1 MSTSKKSR
9 AKSNIEKSVREQ
21 VRTEEQALRER
32 KTHDHARVHKI
43 ERTMK
48 AKVKLLI
55 AEMNIAGHPIP
66 KEVSDL
72 AELLEHEPE
81 GKNQVSKQD
90 SLRDDLERGMEIKE
104 KLDPLIEVG
113 GSLYEEWGK
122 KGEKKKLQERLKDV
136 VSTAFREYVIDTAME
151 KDMKVPD
158 TQIVSTATSPQCIDA
173 FGEFTKLKEHFNYFV
188 VDGMDW
194 IHDTCDDAMWVTGK
208 VQEWEGD
215 AKNSNI
221 AAMIL
226 EKAFGLLKKI
236 PSVKTLFEA
245 LEKGAKW
252 AKDAFDKIQKKLEKF
267 HENYGEDIESKA
279 TDLQR
284 ENFVL
289 AIKMQVRFH
298 HVSIFC

>member
-9 AKSNIEKSVREQ
+9 AKSNIEKSVREH

-32 KTHDHARVHKI
+32 KKHDHAAVHKI

-55 AEMNIAGHPIP
+55 AEMNIAGHPIPKEVSDLAELLGMNIAGHPIP

-151 KDMKVPD
+151 KDIQVPD
-158 TQIVSTATSPQCIDA
+158 TQIVSRISTAGRLGPEEWSSRARTHARRPRPPQPSWMPASAPCEIRARSSTS
-173 FGEFTKLKEHFNYFV
+173 L
-188 VDGMDW
+188 
-194 IHDTCDDAMWVTGK
+194 
-208 VQEWEGD
+208 
-215 AKNSNI
+215 
-221 AAMIL
+221 
-226 EKAFGLLKKI
+226 
-236 PSVKTLFEA
+236 
-245 LEKGAKW
+245 
-252 AKDAFDKIQKKLEKF
+252 
-267 HENYGEDIESKA
+267 
-279 TDLQR
+279 
-284 ENFVL
+284 
-289 AIKMQVRFH
+289 
-298 HVSIFC
+298 